1 MTDDL
6 VRHLRSSRGWPTLGN
21 AAADR
26 IEELEAKLDE
36 AVDML
41 RVADAALFAVG
52 EVRSS
57 FPRSAIITTLAKLKE
72 ENTFHEGNLTHD

>member
-1 MTDDL
+1 MKERT
-6 VRHLRSSRGWPTLGN
+6 
-21 AAADR
+21 AADR
-26 IEELEAKLDE
+26 IKELEAKLDE

-41 RVADAALFAVG
+41 RVADAALFAAG

-57 FPRSAIITTLAKLKE
+57 FPRSAIITTIAKLKE